1 MPSGSKIYFPLLAY
15 GGVCRA
21 EFSMALQHLFLEA
34 TRIQGLSFIAS
45 GIFFE
50 SLISRGRNAA
60 AAAAL
65 HYECDHV
72 LFIDA
77 DISFSAKDVF
87 KLIDHNEDVVCGLYP
102 KKYYNSRKISA
113 LAKDS
118 PQVFETEKWKSLST
132 DFTTEMTPAS
142 MKSLVEGESLVETD
156 YAATGFMLIKTT
168 VFKRLSATFPNI
180 KYTNEIDGYAAFGD
194 NFYDFFP
201 AAVNPLTKKYESEDY
216 GFCRLWRSVGGK
228 IHFDPS
234 INLTHIG
241 TQAYTGSIREQLKH
255 FPWQQ

>member
-1 MPSGSKIYFPLLAY
+1 VSSGPKIYFPLLAY
-15 GGVCRA
+15 GGMCRA
-21 EFSMALQHLFLEA
+21 EFAMALQSLFLEA
-34 TRIQGLSFIAS
+34 ARVQGLSFLAS

-65 HYECDHV
+65 HYECDYI

-77 DISFSAKDVF
+77 DISFSPKDVF

-102 KKYYNSRKISA
+102 KKYYNSRKILA

-118 PQVFETEKWKSLST
+118 PQVFETERWKSLST
-132 DFTTEMTPAS
+132 DFTTEMTPTS
-142 MKSLVEGESLVETD
+142 MESLREGRPLVETD
-156 YAATGFMLIKTT
+156 YAATGFMLIKTS
-168 VFKRLSATFPNI
+168 VFKKIAEKKPDL
-180 KYTNEIDGYAAFGD
+180 KYKNEIDGYMSWGD

-201 AAVNPLTKKYESEDY
+201 VAVNPITKKYESEDY

-228 IHFDPS
+228 ILFDPS

-241 TQAYTGSIREQLKH
+241 TQSYTGSVGEQLK
-255 FPWQQ
+255 FFK